1 MIATMS
7 VLIAKFQNTPDMS
20 VVMQALATVQG
31 DLKTT
36 AETVQSTAVRVQEN
50 MIMHQQIAALSQETN

>member
-1 MIATMS
+1 
-7 VLIAKFQNTPDMS
+7 
-20 VVMQALATVQG
+20 MQALATVQG

>member
-1 MIATMS
+1 MIAAMS

-20 VVMQALATVQG
+20 VVMQTLATVQG

-36 AETVQSTAVRVQEN
+36 AETVTYLPKSLREKRDLKKDYLRYT
-50 MIMHQQIAALSQETN
+50 